1 MFIEIEL
8 DNGGCTIINANCIQR
23 VYTHINEEHKIFDEN
38 HKVFLPDR
46 LILELTNGE
55 ELVKTFYI
63 EEDVA
68 PGSTES
74 LSAYN
79 DLIYL
84 LKVKSIG
91 DMED

>member
-8 DNGGCTIINANCIQR
+8 DNVGCTIINTNCIQK
-23 VYTHINEEHKIFDEN
+23 VYTQINGEHQYYDKN
-38 HKVFLPDR
+38 GKLYVHDR
-46 LILELTNGE
+46 LIIVLTNGE
-55 ELVKTFYI
+55 KLVKTFFI
-63 EEDVA
+63 ETNA
-68 PGSTES
+68 LPGTTES

-84 LKVKSIG
+84 LKCKSIG